1 MAHATNEQTSGS
13 PQQAPQQHRQI
24 IITRTPSP
32 ISIKMSGNL
41 SVNTLSNQGE
51 LDTTWTLLHSLLR
64 ELDTMKELDKELL
77 SHIKQLEEEREALF
91 SKLHLLQTQNKLAA
105 TEKPFIPVTPIK
117 TQSNFAASKTE
128 KQSTPREILHN
139 IKEEKKDLMI
149 ENVTKKAQQI
159 EEISHLRGIID
170 CMGKIETIQNKLLES
185 RKEQKEQLEG
195 RERKNSHL
203 SDIIC
208 SIDTIQNK
216 LLESNTEQL
225 EGQRDAKELKDNEVY
240 YNMKLSDY
248 LKYVEQMESVNGGA
262 LDSSF
267 EIEDFSG
274 EKINIDIKKMSLV
287 SIFTFSFSSVCSVK
301 FLINPLMFACSRN
314 WSILTS

>member
-1 MAHATNEQTSGS
+1 
-13 PQQAPQQHRQI
+13 
-24 IITRTPSP
+24 
-32 ISIKMSGNL
+32 
-41 SVNTLSNQGE
+41 
-51 LDTTWTLLHSLLR
+51 
-64 ELDTMKELDKELL
+64 
-77 SHIKQLEEEREALF
+77 
-91 SKLHLLQTQNKLAA
+91 
-105 TEKPFIPVTPIK
+105 
-117 TQSNFAASKTE
+117 
-128 KQSTPREILHN
+128 
-139 IKEEKKDLMI
+139 
-149 ENVTKKAQQI
+149 
-159 EEISHLRGIID
+159 
-170 CMGKIETIQNKLLES
+170 MGKIETIQNKLLES

-301 FLINPLMFACSRN
+301 FLLNPSLMFACSRN
-314 WSILTS
+314 